1 MFTGI
6 VEEMGWV
13 HRIEERG
20 HPREE
25 PGGPGRRFWIAA
37 RDVLADT
44 RVSSSIAVSGVCLT
58 VVGVEGGRFSVEAV
72 PETLSRTTLG
82 GLRVGDPVNLE
93 RPLTLEQR
101 LGGHL
106 VQGHVD
112 GVGEVLSVVPEGDG
126 QRVTIAIPPPLR
138 RFVAEKGS
146 LAVDGVSLTVARAES
161 DRCEVALI
169 PYTLQVTTS
178 GAYARGTR
186 VNLEVDL
193 LARYLAR
200 LVDETGASGERP

>member
-13 HRIEERG
+13 RRIEERPG
-20 HPREE
+20 HPRDAQV
-25 PGGPGRRFWIAA
+25 GRRFWFSAE
-37 RDVLADT
+37 RVLEDAE
-44 RVSSSIAVSGVCLT
+44 VGSSISVSGVCLT
-58 VVGVEGGRFSVEAV
+58 VVAVEPGRFGVDAV
-72 PETLSRTTLG
+72 PETMSRTILG

-112 GVGEVLSVVPEGDG
+112 GVGEVLAVTPEGDG
-126 QRVTIAIPPPLR
+126 VRVTIGIPGPLR

-146 LAVDGVSLTVARAES
+146 LAVDGVSLTVARAEA

-169 PYTLQVTTS
+169 PHTLQVTTS
-178 GAYARGTR
+178 GGYARGTR

-200 LVDETGASGERP
+200 LVEESSAAGGRP

>member
-6 VEEMGWV
+6 VEEMGRV
-13 HRIEERG
+13 EGIEERQA
-20 HPREE
+20 
-25 PGGPGRRFWIAA
+25 GRRFWFSAVK
-37 RDVLADT
+37 VLEDAEIGA
-44 RVSSSIAVSGVCLT
+44 SIAVSGVCLT
-58 VVGVEGGRFSVEAV
+58 VVGLEPGRFCMDAV
-72 PETLSRTTLG
+72 PETLDRTILG
-82 GLRVGDPVNLE
+82 GLRPGDAVNLE

-112 GVGEVLSVVPEGDG
+112 GVGEVLAVTPEGDG
-126 QRVTIAIPPPLR
+126 VRVTIGLPAPLR
-138 RFVAEKGS
+138 RYVAEKGS
-146 LAVDGVSLTVARAES
+146 LAVDGVSLTVARAAA

-169 PYTLQVTTS
+169 PHTLAVTTS
-178 GAYARGTR
+178 GRYAPGTR

-200 LVDETGASGERP
+200 LLDESGAAAGGAS